1 MKAQSAIE
9 YLITYGWMLVAVSIA
24 GGAAYSTIGSE
35 CVESTS
41 GFTGTSVQITNFATS
56 ASSNNISLQAENR
69 RSETV
74 DIKTIEFELGDDT
87 RQFDL
92 KNRLRPDEASAIGVP
107 GFQQSD
113 SCNSIDVEIVYDLGP
128 LEDRRVSGT
137 LTADIE
143 FDDIVRP
150 LGPESADSAYPNL

>member
-9 YLITYGWMLVAVSIA
+9 YLVTYGWMLIAVSIA
-24 GGAAYSTIGSE
+24 GGAVYSTASSE
-35 CVESTS
+35 CVDSTS

-74 DIKTIEFELGDDT
+74 DIERIEFEYGNDSRQLDT
-87 RQFDL
+87 TKQLMPF
-92 KNRLRPDEASAIGVP
+92 EASSVEIP
-107 GFQQSD
+107 GFQRSD

-128 LEDRRVSGT
+128 LQDQRVSGSI
-137 LTADIE
+137 TASIE
-143 FDDIVRP
+143 FDDTVAPITP
-150 LGPESADSAYPNL
+150 DSFNAAYPNL

>member
-9 YLITYGWMLVAVSIA
+9 YLVTYGWMLVAVSIA
-24 GGAAYSTIGSE
+24 GGAAYSTIGPE

-56 ASSNNISLQAENR
+56 VASNNISLQAENR

-74 DIKTIEFELGDDT
+74 EIDRIEFQLGNDS
-87 RQFDL
+87 RQLDVTNQL
-92 KNRLRPDEASAIGVP
+92 LPYEASSVGVP

-113 SCNSIDVEIVYDLGP
+113 SCNSMDVEIVYDLGP
-128 LEDRRVSGT
+128 LEGQRVSGS
-137 LTADIE
+137 LTAAIE
-143 FDDIVRP
+143 FDDTVAPIAP
-150 LGPESADSAYPNL
+150 DSFNAAYPEL